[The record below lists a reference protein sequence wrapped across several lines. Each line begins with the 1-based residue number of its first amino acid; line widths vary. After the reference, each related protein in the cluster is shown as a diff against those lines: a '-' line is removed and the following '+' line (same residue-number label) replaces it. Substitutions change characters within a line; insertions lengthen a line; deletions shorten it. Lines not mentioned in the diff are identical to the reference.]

1 MTTINS
7 DTIDSLLQK
16 AYWVVDILPKQVP
29 SGSKGQYFKVE
40 QFFLSHLQMESL
52 YQKFAIIIIKLNCY
66 DDISVCPADN
76 EWIKN
81 PNPSAIIQWLKDCPI
96 EKKDIFV
103 ILESSETMITINS
116 ENKHGRDAVHNYSI
130 SPVLAVIFGFLIRS
144 CRFELHLF
152 QYEFPLFQLILKK
165 LLYRHLGQIKRHLYR
180 PY

>member
-1 MTTINS
+1 MITINS

-116 ENKHGRDAVHNYSI
+116 EDTHMTIYNPDDDI
-130 SPVLAVIFGFLIRS
+130 LQLIR
-144 CRFELHLF
+144 RLAAAEGLF
-152 QYEFPLFQLILKK
+152 TWKPSAE
-165 LLYRHLGQIKRHLYR
+165 
-180 PY
+180 

>member
-7 DTIDSLLQK
+7 DAIDSLLQK

-103 ILESSETMITINS
+103 ILESCTRR
-116 ENKHGRDAVHNYSI
+116 K
-130 SPVLAVIFGFLIRS
+130 
-144 CRFELHLF
+144 
-152 QYEFPLFQLILKK
+152 
-165 LLYRHLGQIKRHLYR
+165 
-180 PY
+180 